1 MRPFQSD
8 QITAWF
14 PGGVLLLYRLF
25 HTPLSEGGLLAH
37 NYIRQIGSH
46 SMIPPLSLCLVW
58 CAMIRWTA
66 ADGGQLF
73 ALEHGQKIS
82 ESCLFFFS
90 RQRNEIS
97 LFKHSHTHVKP
108 ITMCLQNLKPFSSMH
123 KYFGQILYHA
133 GTEKGSFMKYMF
145 RFEVDVQ
152 KINHQTPGIFFCHR
166 PKIWKKIKN
175 WKLQSP
181 GVSFDIW
188 SSQ

>member
-25 HTPLSEGGLLAH
+25 HTPLSEGRIACPQLYPS
-37 NYIRQIGSH
+37 NW
-46 SMIPPLSLCLVW
+46 LSLDDSSSFSLLSLVCNDQMNSSW
-58 CAMIRWTA
+58 WWSTFRTGTRAENWWK
-66 ADGGQLF
+66 LS
-73 ALEHGQKIS
+73 L
-82 ESCLFFFS
+82 FFS
-90 RQRNEIS
+90 RQGNEIS
-97 LFKHSHTHVKP
+97 LFKHKCTCETNNHV
-108 ITMCLQNLKPFSSMH
+108 SSKLEGIFFH
-123 KYFGQILYHA
+123 AQI
-133 GTEKGSFMKYMF
+133 F
-145 RFEVDVQ
+145 RANPLPCRYRERLFYEVYVSVRGRCPKNKSSDAWY
-152 KINHQTPGIFFCHR
+152 FFCHR